1 MFKNNFKNYIDNL
14 NIALLS
20 LVEENSILELY
31 NHFKNSLNSANEIHI
46 FGNGGSAA
54 NAYHIVG
61 DFTKTLALYSQKLKI
76 SSISDNGCYLSA
88 ASNDLD
94 FSEVFSFL
102 IPNRISEKDS
112 IIFLSGSGNS
122 SNLVKCAYKAKKY
135 GIKTI
140 AITGFDGG
148 KLKQI
153 VDIPIHVPIHDME
166 IAEDTQLII
175 VHMIKQE
182 LCKYLAEKGFTPDC
196 KVEKYNKRVSKG
208 EVA

>member
-1 MFKNNFKNYIDNL
+1 MFKDNFGDYTKSLYKSLMNL
-14 NIALLS
+14 A
-20 LVEENSILELY
+20 ENGSIEKLFE
-31 NHFKNSLNSANEIHI
+31 HFKESLNSEKEIHI

-61 DFTKTLALYSQKLKI
+61 DFTKTFTLFSQSLRI

-102 IPNRISEKDS
+102 IPKRITPQDS

-122 SNLVKCAYKAKKY
+122 SNLVKCALKAKKY

-140 AITGFDGG
+140 AITGFNGG
-148 KLKQI
+148 KLKQL
-153 VDIPIHVPIHDME
+153 VDISIHVPVNDME
-166 IAEDTQLII
+166 MAEDSQLII
-175 VHMIKQE
+175 IHFIKQQ
-182 LCKYLAEKGFTPDC
+182 LCEYLKSIGQQESSKIDKYR
-196 KVEKYNKRVSKG
+196 KRVLNG
-208 EVA
+208 EIA

>member
-1 MFKNNFKNYIDNL
+1 MFKNKFKNYITEL
-14 NIALLS
+14 NNS
-20 LVEENSILELY
+20 LIELVDDESLELLFE
-31 NHFKNSLNSANEIHI
+31 HFKTALNTEKEFHI

-61 DFTKTLALYSQKLKI
+61 DFTKTLALYSQTLKI
-76 SSISDNGCYLSA
+76 SSVSDNGCYVSA

-102 IPNRISEKDS
+102 IPNRIRAKDS

-135 GIKTI
+135 GITTI
-140 AITGFDGG
+140 AITGYDGG

-153 VDIPIHVPIHDME
+153 VDIPIHVPINDME
-166 IAEDTQLII
+166 MAEDSQLII
-175 VHMIKQE
+175 IHCIKQQ
-182 LCKYLAEKGFTPDC
+182 LCDYLSKNGYNESSKVDKYE
-196 KVEKYNKRVSKG
+196 KRVLKG
-208 EVA
+208 EIA